1 MTNIFSADFKTKKEL
16 KTSAGAPI
24 ADVAKRI
31 SADVDG
37 VLIKKGNEFAQE
49 ITDLFI
55 SDFEKSGD
63 KMSHVSTF
71 IVIDDTIYMTY

>member
-37 VLIKKGNEFAQE
+37 VLIKKGNEFAKYAAVAKECGFRYLVYFKERKPQYYK
-49 ITDLFI
+49 IDL
-55 SDFEKSGD
+55 
-63 KMSHVSTF
+63 
-71 IVIDDTIYMTY
+71 

>member
-16 KTSAGAPI
+16 KTSTGAPI

-37 VLIKKGNEFAQE
+37 VMIKKGNEFA
-49 ITDLFI
+49 
-55 SDFEKSGD
+55 
-63 KMSHVSTF
+63 
-71 IVIDDTIYMTY
+71 